1 MNYVCCAG
9 ISPCNIL
16 LTLSPASD
24 DEFQDAAEDGRRA
37 SRPVTPSSPSVP
49 ITRVEKVDDDPRHG
63 EVPGTPA
70 YDKRR
75 QDAVPDEIEI
85 VPDGRLSKR
94 GSRQFL
100 DTPLSPGGTPIPRTV
115 VEKVDPNSPSYG
127 DEPGTSAY
135 RKRMA
140 DAVPDMTLANPDPA
154 RGSRFKDGGSHNRS
168 SSTASVPETVVTRAD
183 DEPAH
188 GEVPGTAAAEM
199 RKRDATPDRL
209 EIERDVSGR

>member
-1 MNYVCCAG
+1 MVL
-9 ISPCNIL
+9 IL
-16 LTLSPASD
+16 CIASD
-24 DEFQDAAEDGRRA
+24 DEFQDAPEDGKRV
-37 SRPVTPSSPSVP
+37 SRPVTPSSPNVP

-94 GSRQFL
+94 NSHQFL
-100 DTPLSPGGTPIPRTV
+100 DTPLTPGGTPIPKTV
-115 VEKVDPNSPSYG
+115 VEKVDPSSPSYG
-127 DEPGTSAY
+127 DEPGTPAY

-140 DAVPDMTLANPDPA
+140 DAVPDLTLANPDPS
-154 RGSRFKDGGSHNRS
+154 RGSRYKGGSGHQRDGS
-168 SSTASVPETVVTRAD
+168 SASIPETIVTRAD
-183 DEPAH
+183 DDPAY

-199 RKRDATPDRL
+199 RKRDATPDHM
-209 EIERDVSGR
+209 EVERDVPGR